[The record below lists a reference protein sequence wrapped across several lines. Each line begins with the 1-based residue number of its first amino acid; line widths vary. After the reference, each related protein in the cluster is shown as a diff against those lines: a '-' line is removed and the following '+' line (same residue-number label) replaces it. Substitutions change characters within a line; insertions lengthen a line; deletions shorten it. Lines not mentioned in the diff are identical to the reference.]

1 MFVFPNI
8 ARVVKPDSVTKIG
21 LSYYVLST
29 VRDFLLPEIVE
40 SIIQRDH
47 IAVDTTDDII
57 QQHPDLVG
65 GRHQSP
71 QWSAPSSRR
80 WRKPYRPIHG

>member
-65 GRHQSP
+65 GFTKLHSGRRHIIGDGVN
-71 QWSAPSSRR
+71 
-80 WRKPYRPIHG
+80 PIGP